1 MSRQNRASL
10 AIFIVVVFGFS
21 LSVSRAE
28 EHRHIYLLMGQ
39 SNMVGRGEMTRWPP
53 HPRVLSFNKA
63 GKWIPAVDPLHET
76 SSRDRVGPGVS
87 FGRGMLHVVDQEVTV
102 GLVPCAVGGSPLS
115 RWEKGGDLYTATV
128 RRAREATKLGV
139 LRGILWMQG
148 EKDAKDLALA
158 KSYAKRLDAMVS
170 DLRRDFEMP
179 ELPFVA
185 ALPCAE
191 LAGRGDRPGAE
202 LVSES
207 LRELPRR
214 VRHTATVDSTGLKS
228 TGDQTHFSTESQRE
242 LGRRY
247 AEAMATLLG
256 YGDVEIP
263 EDSCPYRTSEAWRRA
278 VPAKYHRRPEYAF
291 IEADPELPNVL
302 LIGDSISMSYT
313 VGVRERLA
321 GVANVYRAPDN
332 CRSTRQTLNAIETY
346 LGQVRWDVMHFNWG
360 IHDLTHLNVSGKT
373 APPPEGK
380 PQVPL
385 DQYRDNIRE
394 LLQRLRKTD
403 AKLIWASTTPVGRKA
418 EVKGFRR
425 NSDVTAYNQAAREL
439 LDNENVRATDLYSLV
454 EPQADRWLS
463 DGVHFTP
470 HGQTVLAK
478 AVAQAIRNS
487 LADEKQPGSKE
498 LSPFARKLLAAD
510 EANLKRLSLG
520 ASQGLIELTPVNLPT
535 DPKGDNDHFGWP
547 VATMLD
553 DTLIVVHRAMPGHNR
568 KLSGDADADTT
579 YSTIVRSADGGQ
591 TWSEPYDVR
600 QCMTEEDRNRGGS
613 VPLSH
618 RYKFDPDNHSPLGY
632 KLHLN
637 AIGTTRDGA
646 VVLVSDHGAFRS
658 EDKGRTWK
666 HLQRAFREDHHDGP
680 FVSVGPRI
688 IDHPEHGLLL
698 FAHHTVYTNHR
709 PHDIVR
715 ELAVYRSRD
724 RGERWEK
731 TRLALPDWCKPAEP
745 DVIFHD
751 DHFVAIV
758 RNQAPTNILA
768 QMRFQFGDAQIND
781 VANTNMKTRSS
792 VDTSAICFN
801 PITKRYEVVQ
811 SKREDMSINLFSIAP
826 EDWKTAK
833 WRLEGQLFKRSG
845 SFYSTADGFHTGG
858 AVVDA
863 KRGVQHIFF
872 YSGHP
877 GGPAGVFRLTRT
889 LDTQKLAEFLKLRN
903 RPDKRDTV
911 HWTGDA
917 KTTNWKDSGNWDLG
931 VPDQHDVAIFDQRAA
946 QQTVHIDDVVRIG
959 RIELRL
965 EKETDRLTLSGP
977 GTFAIHGAETIRNK
991 YSTAMIQTG
1000 ILDLGAELNVE
1011 IHNQRFIA
1019 GNQDGTIVI
1028 RSNRVR
1034 AGKKESTSNSY
1045 KSDGENL
1052 KLGIA
1057 DRGRI
1062 LLMTEHWE
1070 PGMSLDMS
1078 ASHTEGPKIFD
1089 FASADGQQ
1097 GVTFI
1102 RLKEHDGDPVEIH
1115 GFDEADF
1122 FRFRA
1127 DPLKSCDKSKEFRID
1142 AAKFVGW
1149 PDSGKAAIEQR
1160 GEYWYLKPVAASLP
1174 EKLP

>member
-1 MSRQNRASL
+1 MARIAL
-10 AIFIVVVFGFS
+10 CAVTVLLLVLP
-21 LSVSRAE
+21 LSVSADE
-28 EHRHIYLLMGQ
+28 EQRHIYLLMGQ
-39 SNMVGRGEMTRWPP
+39 SNMVGRGEMIRWAP

-63 GKWIPAVDPLHET
+63 GEWTPAVDPLHET

-87 FGRGMLHVVDQEVTV
+87 FGRGMLHAVDQEITI

-115 RWEKGGDLYTATV
+115 RWEKGGDLYEATV
-128 RRAREATKLGV
+128 QRTRQATKHGTLM
-139 LRGILWMQG
+139 GILWMQG
-148 EKDAKDLALA
+148 EKDAKELALA
-158 KSYAKRLDAMVS
+158 KSYAKRLDAMIL
-170 DLRRDFEMP
+170 DFRREFEMP

-185 ALPCAE
+185 ALPCVE
-191 LAGRGDRPGAE
+191 LAERDDRPGAQ

-207 LRELPRR
+207 LKGLPRR
-214 VRHTATVDSTGLKS
+214 VQHTATVDSTGLKS
-228 TGDQTHFSTESQRE
+228 TGDQTHFSTQSQRE

-247 AEAMATLLG
+247 AEAMAKLLG

-263 EDSCPYRTSEAWRRA
+263 DCSCPYSTPEAWWRA
-278 VPAKYHRRPEYAF
+278 VPVKYQKRPEYAF
-291 IEADPELPNVL
+291 VEADPELPNVL

-313 VGVRERLA
+313 VGVRKKLA
-321 GVANVYRAPDN
+321 GIANVYRAPDN
-332 CRSTRQTLNAIETY
+332 CRSTRQTLDQIETY
-346 LGQVRWDVMHFNWG
+346 LGHRQWDVIHFNWG
-360 IHDLTHLNVSGKT
+360 IHDLTHLTESGKA

-385 DQYRDNIRE
+385 DRYRNNIE
-394 LLQRLRKTD
+394 QLLQRLRQSE
-403 AKLIWASTTPVGRKA
+403 ARLIWASTTPVGRKA
-418 EVKGFRR
+418 EVHGFRR
-425 NSDVTAYNQAAREL
+425 NNDVIAYNDAARQL
-439 LDNENVRATDLYSLV
+439 LKEERVRINDLYSLV
-454 EPQADRWLS
+454 KPQAEQWLS
-463 DGVHFTP
+463 DGVHLTR
-470 HGQTVLAK
+470 HGQTMLAGG
-478 AVAQAIRNS
+478 VAQTIQNS
-487 LADEKQPGSKE
+487 LADENPTVSKA
-498 LSPFARKLLAAD
+498 LSPFAHKLLAAD
-510 EANLKRLSLG
+510 DSDLKRLSLG
-520 ASQGLIELTPVNLPT
+520 ASQGLIELAPVNLPT
-535 DPKGDNDHFGWP
+535 RPKGHNDHFGWP

-579 YSTIVRSADGGQ
+579 YSTIVRSTNGGQ

-600 QCMTEEDRNRGGS
+600 DCMTEEDRNRGGS

-646 VVLVSDHGAFRS
+646 VILVSDHGAFRS
-658 EDKGRTWK
+658 EDKGHTWK
-666 HLQRAFREDHHDGP
+666 HLREAFREDHHDGP

-698 FAHHTVYTNHR
+698 FAHHTVYRNHR

-724 RGERWEK
+724 RGESWEK

-758 RNQAPTNILA
+758 RNQAPANILA
-768 QMRFQFGDAQIND
+768 QMRFDFGDAKVGD
-781 VANTNMKTRSS
+781 VANTNMKTRRS

-801 PITKRYEVVQ
+801 PVTKRYEVVQ

-826 EDWKTAK
+826 EDWGMAN
-833 WRLEGQLFKRSG
+833 WRFEGQLFKRSG

-858 AVVDA
+858 AVIDE
-863 KRGVQHIFF
+863 KRGVQHVFF
-872 YSGHP
+872 YSGNP

-889 LDTQKLAEFLKLRN
+889 LDTPRLVEFLKPRN
-903 RPDKRDTV
+903 RPDERDTV
-911 HWTGDA
+911 HWIGNTKSA
-917 KTTNWKDSGNWDLG
+917 NWNDPGNWDLG
-931 VPDQHDVAIFDQRAA
+931 VPDRHDVVIFDGRAA
-946 QQTVHIDDVVRIG
+946 GQSIQIDDDVRIG

-965 EKETDRLTLSGP
+965 ENKTDQLTLTGSG
-977 GTFAIHGAETIRNK
+977 TLAIHGAEYLRNK

-1000 ILDLGAELNVE
+1000 ILDLDPELHSE
-1011 IHNQRFIA
+1011 IRNQRFVA

-1028 RSNRVR
+1028 RSNRIR
-1034 AGKKESTSNSY
+1034 AGKKEPTSKSY

-1052 KLGIA
+1052 KLSIT
-1057 DRGRI
+1057 DRGGIR
-1062 LLMTEHWE
+1062 LMTEHWE

-1078 ASHTEGPKIFD
+1078 ASHTEGPKVFD
-1089 FASADGQQ
+1089 FALTDIPQ

-1102 RLKEHDGDPVEIH
+1102 RLKEHDGDPVEIR
-1115 GFDEADF
+1115 GFDDDDF

-1127 DPLKSCDKSKEFRID
+1127 DPLKSCDKGKEFQID
-1142 AAKFVGW
+1142 AVKFVGW
-1149 PDSGKAAIEQR
+1149 PNNSEAAIEQR
-1160 GEYWYLKPVAASLP
+1160 GDYWYLKPTTASLP
-1174 EKLP
+1174 DKLP